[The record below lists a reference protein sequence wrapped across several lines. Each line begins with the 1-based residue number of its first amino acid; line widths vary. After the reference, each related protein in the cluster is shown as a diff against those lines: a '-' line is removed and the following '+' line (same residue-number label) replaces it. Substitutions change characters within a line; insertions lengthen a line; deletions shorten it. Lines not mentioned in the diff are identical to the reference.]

1 MPYIGSSF
9 KTFVGSDAIT
19 VTELADDSVDS
30 AEIVD
35 GAVDFAHIQNVAAN
49 SILGRN
55 ANSSGVLSEIALSNT
70 QILIGDGTGFTP
82 AALSG
87 AATMTNAG
95 VVSLAASQ
103 SDITTLAGLTTVG
116 SVANALT
123 MTFSDIT
130 LFHDANNADT
140 SFSIGTSATEA
151 LKIEVLNGASNKTAE
166 EVKFSTATASATDH
180 HGKMVF
186 NVDGTNII
194 TINDDG
200 VTLHTGAVTGNLTGN
215 VTGTA
220 SIASTVTTV
229 VDDTDDGTAYLA
241 IVNAATG
248 NQAVK
253 THGDALYDTQYGI
266 LYGLNEIRVDDA
278 SSNSAGDPGYNFNGD
293 ATSGYGR
300 YDTGETFMSVAAREI
315 FTMFYTSDF
324 GRYMKFE
331 QKSGGNHQ
339 TICFDTVIDDDHKV
353 NGITIEGEV
362 GTGGAG
368 FMDLVYILHESGET
382 PTGRFCKADASATGT
397 MPAVGLNYTST
408 KSAGD
413 TTRILIQGI
422 ARDDSWAWTPGGRL
436 YVSETAGDLTQTAP
450 SDDGDFIQV
459 VGIALTAD
467 SIYFAPELTTI
478 ESSG

>member
-9 KTFVGSDAIT
+9 KTFVAADAIT

-103 SDITTLAGLTTVG
+103 SDVTTLAGLTTVG

-166 EVKFSTATASATDH
+166 EVHFSTATASGTGH

-186 NVDGTNII
+186 DVDGTDII
-194 TINDDG
+194 TIQDDG
-200 VTLHTGAVTGNLTGN
+200 VTIHTGTVIGNLTG
-215 VTGTA
+215 TA
-220 SIASTVTTV
+220 TVASTVTTV
-229 VDDTDDGTAYLA
+229 VDDTDDSAAYLA

-266 LYGLNEIRVDDA
+266 LYGLNEIRVDNA
-278 SSNSAGDPGYNFNGD
+278 SSNSAGDPGFCFNSDGS
-293 ATSGYGR
+293 SGYGR

-353 NGITIEGEV
+353 NGITLEGEV

-368 FMDLVYILHESGET
+368 FMELVYIKHESGED
-382 PTGRFCKADASATGT
+382 PTGRFCKALATGTGT
-397 MPAVGLNYTST
+397 MPAVGLNYTAA

-422 ARDDSWAWTPGGRL
+422 ARDDSWAWTPGGRI
-436 YVSETAGDLTQTAP
+436 YVGETAGALTQTAP

>member
-9 KTFVGSDAIT
+9 KTFVGSDSI
-19 VTELADDSVDS
+19 DS

-35 GAVDFAHIQNVAAN
+35 AAVDFAHIQNVAAN

-103 SDITTLAGLTTVG
+103 SDVTTLAGLTTVG

-194 TINDDG
+194 TIDDDG
-200 VTLHTGAVTGNLTGN
+200 VTIHTGTVTGNLTG
-215 VTGTA
+215 TA
-220 SIASTVTTV
+220 SVATTVTTAT
-229 VDDTDDGTAYLA
+229 DTTNDAEAYVCL
-241 IVNAATG
+241 VNASSG
-248 NQAVK
+248 DQSIK
-253 THGDALYDTQYGI
+253 THGDLLYNTQHGI
-266 LYGLNEIRVDDA
+266 LSGMNEIRVDVSYQDNA
-278 SSNSAGDPGYNFNGD
+278 DDPGYNFNAAG
-293 ATSGYGR
+293 
-300 YDTGETFMSVAAREI
+300 DTGFGYLSTGAVFISVDAKEI
-315 FTMFYTSDF
+315 CQMMYTSDF
-324 GRYMKFE
+324 GGYIKLE
-331 QKSGGNHQ
+331 QHSAYDSE
-339 TICFDTVIDDDHKV
+339 TICIDPAPATDHKV
-353 NGITIEGEV
+353 AGITLEGIV
-362 GTGGAG
+362 GTGGVNQ
-368 FMDLVYILHESGET
+368 MEVVLIKSQTVSGT
-382 PTGRFCKADASATGT
+382 AVGRFVKAQANATTT
-397 MPAVGLNYTST
+397 MPCVALHYPAN
-408 KSAGD
+408 KNDGD
-413 TTRILIQGI
+413 TSRFLIQGTV
-422 ARDDSWAWTPGGRL
+422 RDDSWTWTPGGRI
-436 YVSETAGDLTQTAP
+436 YVSDGTAGALTQTAP

-467 SIYFAPELTTI
+467 VMYFAPELTTI